1 MLDRDP
7 QPTPAGK
14 EPGAGGSD
22 MAKATPAAV
31 TPEYEIPGDVG
42 NGQDDDIIAKQLR
55 EAAMKEK
62 DPELRAKLWEE
73 YRKYKK
79 DMQART

>member
-7 QPTPAGK
+7 PPAPDGS
-14 EPGAGGSD
+14 EQGAGGTD
-22 MAKATPAAV
+22 MAKAGPAAV
-31 TPEYEIPGDVG
+31 TPEFEVPADVG

-62 DPELRAKLWEE
+62 DPELQAKLWEE